1 MEARNII
8 IIESRNQNKTV
19 INSTATTLRE
29 LKQDLDKHNID
40 YEGMAFYEGISKTEI
55 KADDSVLPHNIPYR
69 GTTTNE
75 LVFMLTNPV
84 KKIKSGSMTRTEILN
99 KIKEY
104 GLQQKVKDTFDKNA
118 TNVTSVDLLR
128 IIEQYEN
135 YMKEEAR
142 EDNKEV
148 REDNKEVVNSISS
161 TPNNNDSRSIYVEK
175 TLLTLIDILYNNNIL
190 NREEVDRLKGLPKE
204 SFECSYSDKELDNM
218 FDFLTK

>member
-29 LKQDLDKHNID
+29 LKQDLDKYNID

-55 KADDSVLPHNIPYR
+55 KVDDSVLPHNIPYR

-99 KIKEY
+99 KIKKY
-104 GLQQKVKDTFDKNA
+104 GLQQKVKDTFNKNA
-118 TNVTSVDLLR
+118 TNVPSVGLLR

-148 REDNKEVVNSISS
+148 VNSISS
-161 TPNNNDSRSIYVEK
+161 TPNNNDSRGIYVEK

-190 NREEVDRLKGLPKE
+190 NKEEVDRLKGLPKE
-204 SFECSYSDKELDNM
+204 SSECSYSDKELDNM

>member
-19 INSTATTLRE
+19 ISSTATTLRE
-29 LKQDLDKHNID
+29 LKQDLDKHHID

-55 KADDSVLPHNIPYR
+55 KVDDSVLPHNIPYR

-104 GLQQKVKDTFDKNA
+104 DLQQKVKDTFDKNA
-118 TNVTSVDLLR
+118 TNVSSVGLLR

-135 YMKEEAR
+135 YMKEEA
-142 EDNKEV
+142 K
-148 REDNKEVVNSISS
+148 EDNKEVVNSISS
-161 TPNNNDSRSIYVEK
+161 TTNNNDSRSIYVEK

>member
-55 KADDSVLPHNIPYR
+55 KVDDSVLPHNIPYR

-118 TNVTSVDLLR
+118 TNVTSVGLLR

-135 YMKEEAR
+135 YMKEEA
-142 EDNKEV
+142 KEV
-148 REDNKEVVNSISS
+148 NKEVVNSISS
-161 TPNNNDSRSIYVEK
+161 TSNNNDSRSIYVEK
-175 TLLTLIDILYNNNIL
+175 TLLALIDILYNNNIL

-218 FDFLTK
+218 FDFLTE

>member
-55 KADDSVLPHNIPYR
+55 KVDDSVLPHNIPYR

-135 YMKEEAR
+135 CMKEEA
-142 EDNKEV
+142 K
-148 REDNKEVVNSISS
+148 EDNKEVVNSISS

>member
-55 KADDSVLPHNIPYR
+55 KVDDSVLPHNIPYR

-104 GLQQKVKDTFDKNA
+104 GLQQKVKDTFDKNF

-142 EDNKEV
+142 K
-148 REDNKEVVNSISS
+148 DNKEVVNSISS

-190 NREEVDRLKGLPKE
+190 NKEEVDRLKGLPKE